1 MVDIPASS
9 STTAGIAVGGTV
21 TGSLEV
27 VGYHDWFK
35 ITLAAGQSVTITL
48 TRGSSI
54 YCESRSLMSWDSIA
68 GVFPTA
74 AFKFLIA
81 IGRLMVDRLRK
92 SNQRYIDS
100 MLFPLAG
107 KD

>member
-1 MVDIPASS
+1 M
-9 STTAGIAVGGTV
+9 AGDVKSEQFFFVRKQFMLRPFFEPNQLLFGFGGVLGGPVLKDKTFFFLNYQGDRFVTV
-21 TGSLEV
+21 
-27 VGYHDWFK
+27 
-35 ITLAAGQSVTITL
+35 L
-48 TRGSSI
+48 TNSAI
-54 YCESRSLMSWDSIA
+54 
-68 GVFPTA
+68 VPTA